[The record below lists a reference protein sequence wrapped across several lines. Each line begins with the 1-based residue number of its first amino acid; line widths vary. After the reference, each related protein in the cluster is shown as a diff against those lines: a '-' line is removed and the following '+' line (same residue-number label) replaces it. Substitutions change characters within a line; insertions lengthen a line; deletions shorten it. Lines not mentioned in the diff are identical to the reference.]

1 MEHIIYV
8 LSFLL
13 VLLVLITASIQYIF
27 NGIFELVLSTK
38 KQKLVDIYYL
48 IFVSFSSIIISGLYY
63 YTIYFIISNNIS
75 LDDNIILDLINL
87 LLVALFFVVNFF
99 VLFAGYIL
107 FSRLRSYF
115 VNKVNSKNNNKDLVV

>member
-1 MEHIIYV
+1 M
-8 LSFLL
+8 
-13 VLLVLITASIQYIF
+13 
-27 NGIFELVLSTK
+27 LSTK

-63 YTIYFIISNNIS
+63 YTVYFINSNHIWLS
-75 LDDNIILDLINL
+75 DNIFLSLIGL